1 LKYLCGKS
9 NESMLNSHIGE
20 IAGLGVAVCWT
31 FSALFFEKAGHKIGS
46 LSVNF
51 IRLLFAIGFLGIT
64 TFFTRGIFFP
74 TDATGYQWFWL
85 GLSGFVGFFLGDL
98 FLFKSY
104 SIIGSRTAALMMS
117 LAPMLTA
124 IIGWFF
130 LKESLTIKD
139 IAAIILSVA
148 GIMIAISSRNMK
160 LNYPVKGLLLAFG
173 GAVGQAVGL
182 ILSKKGIGHYDALA
196 ATQIRAMFG
205 LVSFGILITVLRR
218 WGKLSTDVKHGDAL
232 KSVTV
237 GAIFGPFLGVAL
249 GLFAIQQTNTG
260 IAATLM
266 AMVPIFIIVP
276 SSIMFKEKIKPQ
288 EVIGAIVSIV
298 GASLFFI

>member
-1 LKYLCGKS
+1 MWYLCKKLIKF
-9 NESMLNSHIGE
+9 MIQSHIGE
-20 IAGLGVAVCWT
+20 IAGIGVAVCWT
-31 FSALFFEKAGHKIGS
+31 ISALFFEKAGHKISS

-51 IRLLFAIGFLGIT
+51 IRLFLAIGFLGIT

-85 GLSGFVGFFLGDL
+85 GLSGFIGFFLGDL
-98 FLFKSY
+98 FLFKSF

-124 IIGWFF
+124 VIGWFF
-130 LKESLTIKD
+130 LKESLSMKD
-139 IAAIILSVA
+139 IAAIILSIA
-148 GIMIAISSRNMK
+148 GIMIAISSRKMK

-218 WGKLSTDVKHGDAL
+218 WGKLSTDITQGKAL

-249 GLFAIQQTNTG
+249 GLYAIQQTNTG

-276 SSIMFKEKIKPQ
+276 SAIMFKEKIKPQ
-288 EVIGAIVSIV
+288 QVIGAVVSII

>member
-1 LKYLCGKS
+1 
-9 NESMLNSHIGE
+9 MINSHIGE
-20 IAGLGVAVCWT
+20 IAGLGVSVCWT
-31 FSALFFEKAGHKIGS
+31 MSALFFEKAGHKISS

-51 IRLLFAIGFLGIT
+51 IRLFFAIGFLGIT

-85 GLSGFVGFFLGDL
+85 GLSGFIGFFLGDL
-98 FLFKSY
+98 VLFKSY

-124 IIGWFF
+124 IIGWVF
-130 LKESLTIKD
+130 LKETLEFKD
-139 IAAIILSVA
+139 IAAIVISVS
-148 GIMIAISSRNMK
+148 GIIIAISSRGMK
-160 LNYPVKGLLLAFG
+160 LNYPVKGILLAFG

-182 ILSKKGIGHYDALA
+182 ILSKKGIGHYDPVA

-205 LVSFGILITVLRR
+205 LVSFAILITALRR
-218 WGKLSTDVKHGDAL
+218 WGKLRTDIKHTSAL
-232 KSVTV
+232 RSVTI

-266 AMVPIFIIVP
+266 ALVPIFIIVP
-276 SSIMFKEKIKPQ
+276 SAIMFKERIRPQ
-288 EVIGAIVSIV
+288 QVLGAIVSII

>member
-1 LKYLCGKS
+1 
-9 NESMLNSHIGE
+9 MLNSHIGE
-20 IAGLGVAVCWT
+20 IAGLGVSVCWT
-31 FSALFFEKAGHKIGS
+31 MSALFFEKAGHKISS

-74 TDATGYQWFWL
+74 TDANAYQWFWL
-85 GLSGFVGFFLGDL
+85 GLSGFIGFFLGDL

-104 SIIGSRTAALMMS
+104 AIIGSRTAALMMS

-130 LKESLTIKD
+130 LKETLSLKN
-139 IAAIILSVA
+139 IAAIVISVA
-148 GIMIAISSRNMK
+148 GIMIAISSRKMK
-160 LNYPVKGLLLAFG
+160 FNYPAKGLLLAFG

-182 ILSKKGIGHYDALA
+182 ILSKKGIGQYDPVA

-205 LVSFGILITVLRR
+205 LLSFGILITVLRR
-218 WGKLSTDVKHGDAL
+218 WKKLSVDVTHTSAL

-249 GLFAIQQTNTG
+249 GLFAIQQTKTG
-260 IAATLM
+260 IASTLM
-266 AMVPIFIIVP
+266 ALVPIFIIVP
-276 SSIMFKEKIKPQ
+276 SAIMFKEKIKPQ
-288 EVIGAIVSIV
+288 QVVGAIISII
-298 GASLFFI
+298 GASLFFF